1 MCVCIILDN
10 FIPVLIAVVVLGLV
24 SSVPSQEIDWE
35 GVIMRVKWAYLAR
48 ESRGLDPSHNKSE
61 IFTYPIKKIAV
72 ITYIIRAENV
82 SPRPPKFGPSRQKF

>member
-35 GVIMRVKWAYLAR
+35 GVIMRVK
-48 ESRGLDPSHNKSE
+48 
-61 IFTYPIKKIAV
+61 
-72 ITYIIRAENV
+72 
-82 SPRPPKFGPSRQKF
+82 